1 MASECGKQLLL
12 LDESLVPGPD
22 VVVPGS
28 SSDVR
33 ARIHDVHQKV
43 VFIVGSWGISVLAKN
58 VRHGEQRGAV
68 IVLRVVGIVENGG
81 ACGWLQKGFGD
92 EQA

>member
-1 MASECGKQLLL
+1 MF
-12 LDESLVPGPD
+12 PGPD
-22 VVVPGS
+22 VVVSGS

-43 VFIVGSWGISVLAKN
+43 VFVVGSWGISVLAKD

-68 IVLRVVGIVENGG
+68 IVLRVIGIVENGG
-81 ACGWLQKGFGD
+81 ACGWLRKDLGTNRPDLAFCALNF
-92 EQA
+92 EK